1 MKAWYIVAGA
11 VALGAAYFLF
21 RSGPTVVTYAN
32 GNPIRVPVPATGPA
46 VETKSGRGHF

>member
-1 MKAWYIVAGA
+1 MKAWYIVVGA

-21 RSGPTVVTYAN
+21 RQPTVVTYVN
-32 GNPIRVPVPATGPA
+32 GNPIRVPMPATGPS